1 MGDYIYGIYMIEVD
15 TGEAELIRNRAK
27 VPLEVDI

>member
-1 MGDYIYGIYMIEVD
+1 MGDYNGIYMIEVD